1 MAAMTSF
8 CSRLIIPRICVRTSL
23 STSVMLL
30 SSLSHT
36 GSVIRSFP
44 RLPLRCPRSYY
55 YVKPKEKKGPSFKSW
70 LIFGAGC
77 VAVATGAI
85 IYVGKTF
92 FILFYNVSHENV
104 WVKITSPSCTW
115 WICGSPPSLP
125 LPHQRTM
132 QPVVRISFLKIVTL
146 FELNRLF
153 CERFWQNFNPKDH
166 SWGKRFGYRIKWTN
180 GCFEVVDLWMKGVKC
195 SWKKDVHID
204 SFYSFVIKRGL
215 RGGCCTIL

>member
-1 MAAMTSF
+1 MAASAAMTSF
-8 CSRLIIPRICVRTSL
+8 FSRLIIPRICVRTSL
-23 STSVMLL
+23 STSVMQL

-36 GSVIRSFP
+36 GAVIRSFP

-104 WVKITSPSCTW
+104 WVKNTSPSCTW
-115 WICGSPPSLP
+115 WICGSPPSPTLP

-132 QPVVRISFLKIVTL
+132 QPVVRISFLKK
-146 FELNRLF
+146 FLNSTDYFMDGSEKISTPRTIL
-153 CERFWQNFNPKDH
+153 
-166 SWGKRFGYRIKWTN
+166 GG
-180 GCFEVVDLWMKGVKC
+180 
-195 SWKKDVHID
+195 
-204 SFYSFVIKRGL
+204 RGL
-215 RGGCCTIL
+215 VVA